1 MSVAERTRGFSV
13 VCVVA
18 WFALA
23 FPAARALTPPRPK
36 PLRFGVVAE
45 QANEPDR
52 MLRVYADFLSE
63 LRSRLAPRGVDVAP
77 LVIARD
83 VVDLSHRIEQGE
95 VDLIAETVFL
105 TLDVQQATRQALVSR
120 MAIVKREQRE
130 YYSVFFAR
138 RDGPIKKLPDL
149 RGRTLVLQAERSTSA
164 FAVPR
169 AELVRHGLRSVPAGQ
184 TAPRQNVFFVL
195 AGAELNQAIWVLNG
209 KGDAGAFN
217 EGDWARLPQKVRDG
231 LSVFHQT
238 KPLLRG
244 LVSFRMALDPRVR
257 AACEEVLLTLDK
269 DAAGRAALKKT
280 DEITRFER
288 LSAKDVAALN
298 DWKVALRG
306 VVAH

>member
-1 MSVAERTRGFSV
+1 MSVMMRTRGFLAISV
-13 VCVVA
+13 IT

-23 FPAARALTPPRPK
+23 LAVEPSPAPPRPK
-36 PLRFGVVAE
+36 ALRFGVIAE

-52 MLRVYADFLSE
+52 MLRIYADFLGE
-63 LRSRLAPRGVDVAP
+63 LKQRLAPRGINVDS

-83 VVDLSHRIEQGE
+83 VVDLSHRIERGE

-105 TLDVQQATRQALVSR
+105 TMDVQQATRQALVSR
-120 MAIVKREQRE
+120 MAVVKREQRE

-138 RDGPIKKLPDL
+138 RGGPIKKLQDL

-169 AELVRHGLRSVPAGQ
+169 AALVRHGLRSVPAGQ
-184 TAPRQNVFFVL
+184 TARRDSVFFVL

-231 LSVFHQT
+231 LVIFHQT
-238 KPLLRG
+238 RPLLRG
-244 LVSFRMALDPRVR
+244 LLSFRAALDPRIR
-257 AACEEVLLTLDK
+257 AACEEVLLTMDR
-269 DAAGRAALKKT
+269 DASGRAALQKA

-288 LSAKDVAALN
+288 LTVKDIAELTG
-298 DWKVALRG
+298 WQTALRG
-306 VVAH
+306 AVGH